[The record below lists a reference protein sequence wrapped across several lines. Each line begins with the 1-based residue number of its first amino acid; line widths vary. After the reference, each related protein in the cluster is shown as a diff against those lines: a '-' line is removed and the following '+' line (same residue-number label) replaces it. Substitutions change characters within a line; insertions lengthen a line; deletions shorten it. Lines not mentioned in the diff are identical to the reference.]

1 MENTKTNV
9 QTYGRGM
16 ATRDVAKIAM
26 FTAITCILGPLSIQ
40 IGPVPISFTNLAVY
54 LSIYALGWKRGT
66 ISYLVY
72 LLIGLIGLP
81 VFSAFSGGVGK
92 LFGPTG
98 GYLIGFIFM
107 AIVAGVIIDRFP
119 EKYALH
125 GLGLAVG
132 TVVAYVFG
140 TLWLKVQAGI
150 TLQAAIAA
158 GVLPFIVGD
167 LMKIVISMIIGV
179 RLRAQLMRAKLF

>member
-1 MENTKTNV
+1 MNNTKTNV

-16 ATRDVAKIAM
+16 ATRDVAKIAV

-40 IGPVPISFTNLAVY
+40 IGPIPISFTNLAVY

-72 LLIGLIGLP
+72 LLIGFIGLP

-107 AIVAGVIIDRFP
+107 AVIGGMVLDKFP
-119 EKYALH
+119 KTYALH
-125 GLGLAVG
+125 ALGLVVG
-132 TVVAYVFG
+132 TVVCYMFG
-140 TLWLKVQAGI
+140 TIWLKQQMGI
-150 TLQAAIAA
+150 TFQAAIAA
-158 GVLPFIVGD
+158 GVMPFILGD
-167 LMKIVISMIIGV
+167 LMKIAISMLIGIP
-179 RLRAQLMRAKLF
+179 LRAQLVKAKLF

>member
-1 MENTKTNV
+1 MEKTKLNSK
-9 QTYGRGM
+9 TYGRGM
-16 ATRDVAKIAM
+16 ATGDVAKIAV

-40 IGPVPISFTNLAVY
+40 IGPIPISFTNLAVY
-54 LSIYALGWKRGT
+54 LSVYALGWKRGT

-107 AIVAGVIIDRFP
+107 AIIAGVIIDRFP
-119 EKYALH
+119 KKYPLH
-125 GLGLAVG
+125 ALGLVVG
-132 TVVAYVFG
+132 TVVCYVFG
-140 TLWLKVQAGI
+140 TMWLKIQAGM
-150 TLQAAIAA
+150 TLQAALAA

-167 LMKIVISMIIGV
+167 LMKIAISMLIGIQ
-179 RLRAQLMRAKLF
+179 LRAQLVRAKLF